1 MNYGTMYEVVKFN
14 ETALNDIKRAIS
26 SQELEWEEGL
36 LEGDKK
42 SQTRKSD
49 IAWIKDQ
56 NLVNNCRTVFFD
68 LFCIFNSN
76 NNRGYVFLH

>member
-42 SQTRKSD
+42 SQTRK
-49 IAWIKDQ
+49 K
-56 NLVNNCRTVFFD
+56 T
-68 LFCIFNSN
+68 
-76 NNRGYVFLH
+76 